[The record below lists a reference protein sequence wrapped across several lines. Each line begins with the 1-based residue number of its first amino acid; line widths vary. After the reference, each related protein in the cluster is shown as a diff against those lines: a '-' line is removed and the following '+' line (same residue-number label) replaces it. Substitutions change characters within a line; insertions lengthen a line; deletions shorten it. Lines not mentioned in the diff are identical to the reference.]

1 MSPSDRPPSLVSIDY
16 QALAVY
22 ELPELRPLLSP
33 ILLEQSLSMV
43 YGPRGIGK
51 THFVI
56 GLAVGLATG
65 AGFLSWE
72 APEPVSV
79 LYCDGEMPARAFKD
93 RLQAAVART
102 GREPDPGKL
111 HLLTPDLLGRAAPD
125 LGRLEDQDLLDEV
138 IEHRGAEVIVLD
150 NLSCLIR
157 SGAAENDAESW
168 ATVSDWA
175 LRHRAQG
182 RSILFVHHAGKGG
195 QQRGTSRREDLLDM
209 VIALKRP
216 AEYSPSEG
224 ARFEVHFEKAR
235 HLVGDQLEPFEVQ
248 LDPAAPGGWRIEGL
262 EGSIDSR
269 IVELL
274 GLGLSVTDIAREVE
288 LNKSNVSRRIH
299 KLRDLGVIPAASA
312 PKRNGTRNKH
322 AEDLPL

>member
-1 MSPSDRPPSLVSIDY
+1 MKPSEGLPSLVSIDY
-16 QALAVY
+16 HALSVY

-33 ILLEQSLSMV
+33 ILLEQSLSMI

-65 AGFLSWE
+65 TGFLSWE
-72 APEPVSV
+72 ASEPVSV
-79 LYCDGEMPARAFKD
+79 LYVDGEMPARAFKD

-102 GREPDPGKL
+102 GREPDLGKL

-125 LGRLEDQDLLDEV
+125 IGRLEDQDLLDEV
-138 IEHRGAEVIVLD
+138 IEHRRAEVIVLD
-150 NLSCLIR
+150 NLSALIR

-168 ATVSDWA
+168 AAVSDWA
-175 LRHRAQG
+175 LR
-182 RSILFVHHAGKGG
+182 FVHHAGKGG
-195 QQRGTSRREDLLDM
+195 QQRGTSRREDLLDL

-235 HLVGDQLEPFEVQ
+235 HLVGDQLNPFEAQ
-248 LDPAAPGGWRIEGL
+248 FDPSAPGGWRVEGL
-262 EGSIDSR
+262 EGSIDAR
-269 IVELL
+269 IVEML
-274 GLGLSVTDIAREVE
+274 GMGLSVTDIAREVE

-299 KLRDLGVIPAASA
+299 AMREQGVIPMASA
-312 PKRNGTRNKH
+312 PKRNSSRNKGDG
-322 AEDLPL
+322 DLPI